1 MKFKISA
8 RIFAEWRRTKR
19 CNPPRCLAVACT
31 LPVLPLAPLRGRPD
45 LTLRGIGTVVPSYG
59 GGHCL
64 PDGDRAHPLRTW
76 LKCTLRRV
84 LNIGYFLC
92 RKLYCLLRVVGIFNI
107 NKLFDFHG
115 LATKINLSL
124 QQCGGGGPGR
134 EGGGLA
140 IAADYKAI
148 IRGSEPWEAVS
159 RLRVCCA

>member
-1 MKFKISA
+1 MAPYKTVQSA
-8 RIFAEWRRTKR
+8 ALSGRGVH
-19 CNPPRCLAVACT
+19 LAGAAAGT
-31 LPVLPLAPLRGRPD
+31 ATGQARLDAARYRP
-45 LTLRGIGTVVPSYG
+45 VVPSYG
-59 GGHCL
+59 GSHCL

-76 LKCTLRRV
+76 LKCALRKA
-84 LNIGYFLC
+84 LNTGYFLC

-107 NKLFDFHG
+107 NKLFDFHE

-134 EGGGLA
+134 GGGGLA

-159 RLRVCCA
+159 QLRVCCA